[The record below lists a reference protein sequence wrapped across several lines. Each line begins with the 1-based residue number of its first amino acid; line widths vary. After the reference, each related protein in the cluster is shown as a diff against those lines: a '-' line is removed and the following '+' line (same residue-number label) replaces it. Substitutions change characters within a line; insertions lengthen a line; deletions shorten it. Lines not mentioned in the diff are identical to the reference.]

1 MNKPYENPERLLKFL
16 LVEDDDDH
24 AIILTRILERERIVN
39 DVDRASDG
47 VQALEYLKTR
57 LAMGPEYLPDVI
69 LLDLKLPKKDGHEVL
84 VEIKEDP
91 KLRAIPVVVLT
102 TSDNERDRIKAYEH
116 YVNSY
121 LVKPLDMMSFRKMVE
136 DLSLYWGIWNR
147 TPRTGEARP
156 SDAGKTLDN

>member
-1 MNKPYENPERLLKFL
+1 MNKPYEHPERLLKFL

-39 DVDRASDG
+39 DVDRARDG
-47 VQALEYLKTR
+47 VEALDYLNERMK
-57 LAMGPEYLPDVI
+57 MGPEYLPDVI

-84 VEIKEDP
+84 VEIKENL

-147 TPRTGEARP
+147 TPRTNEARS
-156 SDAGKTLDN
+156 SDAGKTLDR

>member
-1 MNKPYENPERLLKFL
+1 MNKSIQSPEKLLRFL

-24 AIILTRILERERIVN
+24 AAILKRILERERIVN
-39 DVDRASDG
+39 DVDRARDG
-47 VQALEYLKTR
+47 VEAMEFLQARLE
-57 LAMGPEYLPDVI
+57 MGVEYLPDVI

-84 VEIKEDP
+84 VEIKENP
-91 KLRAIPVVVLT
+91 RLRSIPVVVLT

-147 TPRTGEARP
+147 SPRNGEAP
-156 SDAGKTLDN
+156 KSLEI

>member
-1 MNKPYENPERLLKFL
+1 MNKPYEHPERLLRFL

-39 DVDRASDG
+39 DVDRSRDG
-47 VQALEYLKTR
+47 VEALEYLNER
-57 LAMGPEYLPDVI
+57 LKMGPEYLPDVI

-84 VEIKEDP
+84 VEIKENAQ
-91 KLRAIPVVVLT
+91 LRAIPVVVLT

-147 TPRTGEARP
+147 TPRTIEARS
-156 SDAGKTLDN
+156 SDAGKTLDR

>member
-1 MNKPYENPERLLKFL
+1 MNKPYQAPDKLLKFL

-24 AIILTRILERERIVN
+24 AMILKRILERERIVN
-39 DVDRASDG
+39 DVERAKDG
-47 VQALEYLKTR
+47 VEAMEFLHSKMALG
-57 LAMGPEYLPDVI
+57 AEYLPDVI

-121 LVKPLDMMSFRKMVE
+121 LVKPLDMASFRKMVE

-147 TPRTGEARP
+147 SPR
-156 SDAGKTLDN
+156 DAETSNSIEK

>member
-1 MNKPYENPERLLKFL
+1 MNKLTQNPERLLKFL

-24 AIILTRILERERIVN
+24 ATILTRILERERIVN
-39 DVDRASDG
+39 DIDRARDG
-47 VQALEYLKTR
+47 VEAMEFLHAR
-57 LAMGPEYLPDVI
+57 LAMGVEYLPDVI

-102 TSDNERDRIKAYEH
+102 TSDNERDRIKAYQH

-147 TPRTGEARP
+147 APRNSEAPRTLE
-156 SDAGKTLDN
+156 K